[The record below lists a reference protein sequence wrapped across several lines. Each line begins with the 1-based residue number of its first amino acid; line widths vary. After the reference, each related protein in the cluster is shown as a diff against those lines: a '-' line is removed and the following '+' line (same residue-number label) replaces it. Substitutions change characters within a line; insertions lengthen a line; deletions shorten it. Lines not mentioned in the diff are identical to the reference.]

1 MKYVE
6 KVPKEARLANES
18 LSGQNEIRW
27 AVVIALIEEGALPFS
42 ELESVLEIHQQ
53 KLTNALEAL
62 QVGGVVQKRTIEE
75 TGGKYSGYYDLT
87 EFGKKIL
94 DGFYEATEPK
104 FEPPQTQPQMME
116 VRNFRGA
123 RVSGYRAT
131 VSEVDVTETESGA
144 PTTTEFNDIEIPGAG

>member
-1 MKYVE
+1 M
-6 KVPKEARLANES
+6 ANDS

-27 AVVIALIEEGALPFS
+27 GVVMALIEEGALPFS

-62 QVGGVVQKRTIEE
+62 QVGGVVRKRPVEE

-94 DGFYEATEPK
+94 DGFYKATEPK
-104 FEPPQTQPQMME
+104 FESPNTQPEMSN

-123 RVSGYRAT
+123 RISGYQTT
-131 VSEVDVTETESGA
+131 VSEVDVTETESGPA
-144 PTTTEFNDIEIPGAG
+144 TTTDFNDIEIPGAG